1 MTLPYINSEVTHAFH
16 LFPLLIKFSKTNINK
31 KNFFKNLSKNNIFLQ
46 VHYIPIH
53 LQPYYKKN
61 FGFKIGDFPNAEGFY
76 KEEVSL
82 PIYYDLN
89 QNQQLKVIN
98 VIKKSIKK

>member
-1 MTLPYINSEVTHAFH
+1 MEYLHKNSKYYLVA
-16 LFPLLIKFSKTNINK
+16 KVK
-31 KNFFKNLSKNNIFLQ
+31 KEDVNRET
-46 VHYIPIH
+46 
-53 LQPYYKKN
+53 N
-61 FGFKIGDFPNAEGFY
+61 FGFKMGDFPNAEEFY

-98 VIKKSIKK
+98 VIKRILKNKKN

>member
-1 MTLPYINSEVTHAFH
+1 
-16 LFPLLIKFSKTNINK
+16 LLIKFSKININK
-31 KNFFKNLSKNNIFLQ
+31 KNFFKHLSKNNIFLQ

-61 FGFKIGDFPNAEGFY
+61 FGFKIGDFPYAEKFY

-82 PIYYDLN
+82 PIYYDLKDY
-89 QNQQLKVIN
+89 QQSRVIN
-98 VIKKSIKK
+98 VIKKIIQK